1 MLMFNK
7 FRQRGVTLFE
17 LLLVLFVAAFVAV
30 AVATIYN
37 RVNTT
42 YKQNVLFNDMQELAG
57 NIRSLY
63 GASTTG
69 YTGLS
74 NTVVLNAAIAPPS
87 MLDSSGK
94 EINAFA
100 TEDGWEVGVPSST
113 TTQFFITMN
122 GLPSGACTSLGSK
135 GLGVAQAVAT
145 SADGGALTDVG
156 AIAGACNGKGN
167 TNSITLIY
175 T

>member
-42 YKQNVLFNDMQELAG
+42 YKQNTLFNDMQEMAG

-74 NTVVLNAAIAPPS
+74 NTIVLNAGIVPPS
-87 MLDSSGK
+87 MLDSNGK

-100 TEDGWEVGVPSST
+100 DKDGWTVGVPSSSS
-113 TTQFFITMN
+113 TQFYITIN

-135 GLGVAQAVAT
+135 GLGVAQSVST
-145 SADGGALTDVG
+145 GPDSGALADVG
-156 AIAGACNGKGN
+156 AIAGACNHKDNSN
-167 TNSITLIY
+167 TITLVY

>member
-1 MLMFNK
+1 MLKFNQ

-42 YKQNVLFNDMQELAG
+42 YKQNILFNDMQEMAA

-69 YTGLS
+69 YTGLN
-74 NTVVLNAAIAPPS
+74 NTVVLNAGIAPPS
-87 MLDSSGK
+87 MLDSAGQ
-94 EINAFA
+94 EINVFA
-100 TEDGWEVGVPSST
+100 TDDGWTVGVPSST

-122 GLPSGACTSLGSK
+122 GLPSGPCTSLGSK
-135 GLGVAQAVAT
+135 GLGVAQSVAT
-145 SADGGALTDVG
+145 SPNGGALTDVG
-156 AIAGACNGKGN
+156 AIAGACRSEGN

-175 T
+175 N